1 MVVCETCNKVLSSK
15 SSLRRH
21 IKYKH
26 EQNKPYQC
34 NHCEWVYINKCDLDR
49 HIKYKHTEIKEFKCP
64 KEDCDS
70 EFAWKTDL
78 KDHIRW
84 KHNNVGHMP
93 VLNVETHFTQMGN
106 CIDILMPY
114 III

>member
-1 MVVCETCNKVLSSK
+1 VG
-15 SSLRRH
+15 
-21 IKYKH
+21 IY
-26 EQNKPYQC
+26 
-34 NHCEWVYINKCDLDR
+34 KCDLDR

-78 KDHIRW
+78 KDILDG
-84 KHNNVGHMP
+84 NIIMLGYMP
-93 VLNVETHFTQMGN
+93 VLNVETHFTQMRN